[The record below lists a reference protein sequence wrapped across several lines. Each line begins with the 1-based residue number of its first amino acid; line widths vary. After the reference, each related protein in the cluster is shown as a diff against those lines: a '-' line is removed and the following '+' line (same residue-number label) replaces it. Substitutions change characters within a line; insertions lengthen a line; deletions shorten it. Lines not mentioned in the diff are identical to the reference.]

1 MSAPLCHHVLSA
13 QPTAALTARSAR
25 SMSGY
30 ATLLF
35 LLATPFLALWS
46 DWAVGNSSRLER
58 GLTGAGLV
66 LAGVGAF
73 ARVQYVVLSPS
84 RLHLLRRPW
93 TDEDCGGRRTSKLGL
108 KRS

>member
-1 MSAPLCHHVLSA
+1 MSAPLCRFVLPT
-13 QPTAALTARSAR
+13 QPTAALTARSAH

-58 GLTGAGLV
+58 GLIGAGLV

>member
-1 MSAPLCHHVLSA
+1 MSAPLCHHVLST

-35 LLATPFLALWS
+35 LIATPLLALWS
-46 DWAVGNSSRLER
+46 DWLVGNSSRLER
-58 GLTGAGLV
+58 GLIGAGLV

-73 ARVQYVVLSPS
+73 ARVQYVVISFSFLPA
-84 RLHLLRRPW
+84 LAQETL
-93 TDEDCGGRRTSKLGL
+93 D
-108 KRS
+108 